1 MKTVVVAVGHVR
13 EAPLRLVCEDYIKRI
28 RRFDAIEEVEV
39 KAGHGR
45 DPEKARELEAS
56 RLLKHLPPGS
66 RTVALD
72 ERGTARTSA
81 ELARWLADLQ
91 NRGTRELRFV
101 VGGAWGLSSQ
111 ITTRCDESLRLSS
124 MTLPHELARVV
135 LLEQYYR
142 AWTILRGLPYH
153 NP

>member
-1 MKTVVVAVGHVR
+1 MKTVVLAVGHVR

-28 RRFDAIEEVEV
+28 RRFGRIEVVEV

-45 DPEKARELEAS
+45 EPKKARELEAE
-56 RLLKHLPPGS
+56 RLLKHLPAGV

-72 ERGTARTSA
+72 ERGATRTSL
-81 ELARWLADLQ
+81 ELSRWLAELQ
-91 NRGTRELRFV
+91 TRGTRELRFV
-101 VGGAWGLSSQ
+101 VGGAWGLSSK